1 MHHWEEHIQ
10 SSNKDLL
17 KNINCNIGF
26 IRIATEVEEL
36 IRPEGGKSNEFIMN
50 ILKEQTKTRL
60 DEKLESIIKL
70 YCH

>member
-26 IRIATEVEEL
+26 IRITTEVEVL
-36 IRPEGGKSNEFIMN
+36 IRPVGGKSNELTMN
-50 ILKEQTKTRL
+50 ILKRTK
-60 DEKLESIIKL
+60 IIFPSL
-70 YCH
+70 HIIR